1 MTRMET
7 ILMVCG
13 LIAFQAPTCMNRF
26 TNGEEA
32 KEGIRSTDTWR
43 RVRVTEER
51 NGADEGLSGL

>member
-1 MTRMET
+1 
-7 ILMVCG
+7 MVCG
-13 LIAFQAPTCMNRF
+13 LTAFQAPTCMNRF